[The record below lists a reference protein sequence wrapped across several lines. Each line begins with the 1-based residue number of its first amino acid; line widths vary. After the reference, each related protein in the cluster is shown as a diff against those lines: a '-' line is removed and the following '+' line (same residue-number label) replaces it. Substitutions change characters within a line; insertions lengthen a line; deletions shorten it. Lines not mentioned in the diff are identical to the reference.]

1 MSYAV
6 ARMQKMKSGNLG
18 GAYRHNERIFE
29 NHSNKDIDPEKT
41 HLNYELTD
49 RDRSIP
55 YDRQIKQYIN
65 DNKISKRALRK
76 DAVLCNEWII
86 TSDKA
91 FFENMSPEQI
101 KNFFETAKNFFAER
115 YGNSNIAYAMV
126 HLDESTPHMH
136 LGLVPM
142 QNGKLSSK
150 SLFGSRDQLQNG
162 KLSSKSLFGSR
173 DQLKEIQ
180 EAFPKYLNE
189 HGYNLQRGESDSK
202 KKHLETAEFKEKQRL
217 LDDTDKK
224 IVDKTEKLKQLEKEK
239 DALLDDIAV
248 LESIQPLQIEEMKK
262 DKLVRRT
269 FDGKLKMDKETY
281 DRLFHTV
288 SQHALDNN
296 RLRHENSNLEQQ
308 LQQSLSKQNNLAKE
322 LMKSDHILSENRTL
336 KSEVDK
342 LEHANKKLNESIKR
356 LGEQLNAVNKK
367 LALWRKTARN
377 YMHPKEFSRMLHV
390 INQIRPPR
398 ITIMSVARSFK
409 NMIEKNIF

>member
-91 FFENMSPEQI
+91 FFENMSPDQI

-142 QNGKLSSK
+142 
-150 SLFGSRDQLQNG
+150 QNG

-248 LESIQPLQIEEMKK
+248 LEAIQPLQIEEMEK

-269 FDGKLKMDKETY
+269 FDGKLKMDKATY
-281 DRLFHTV
+281 DRLFHTASKNV
-288 SQHALDNN
+288 LDNN
-296 RLRHENSNLEQQ
+296 RLRHENSKLEQQ

-398 ITIMSVARSFK
+398 IAIMSVARSVK
-409 NMIEKNIF
+409 NMSEKNIF

>member
-49 RDRSIP
+49 RSIP

-91 FFENMSPEQI
+91 FFENMNSNQI
-101 KNFFETAKNFFAER
+101 KDFFETAKNFFAER

-150 SLFGSRDQLQNG
+150 SLFGSRDQL
-162 KLSSKSLFGSR
+162 
-173 DQLKEIQ
+173 KEFQ

-189 HGYNLQRGESDSK
+189 HGYSLQRGESDSK

-217 LDDTDKK
+217 LEDTDKK

-248 LESIQPLQIEEMKK
+248 LEAIQPLQIEEMEK

-269 FDGKLKMDKETY
+269 FDGKLKMDKATY

-296 RLRHENSNLEQQ
+296 RLKHENSNLEQQ
-308 LQQSLSKQNNLAKE
+308 LQQSLSKQNNLAKK

-342 LEHANKKLNESIKR
+342 LKHANKKLNESIKR

-390 INQIRPPR
+390 INEIRPPR
-398 ITIMSVARSFK
+398 ITIMSVARSVK

>member
-91 FFENMSPEQI
+91 FFENMSTEQI
-101 KNFFETAKNFFAER
+101 KKIFETEKNFFAER

-142 QNGKLSSK
+142 
-150 SLFGSRDQLQNG
+150 QNG

-217 LDDTDKK
+217 LDDTYKK

-248 LESIQPLQIEEMKK
+248 LESIQPLQLEEMKK
-262 DKLVRRT
+262 EKLVRRT
-269 FDGKLKMDKETY
+269 FDGKLKMDKATY
-281 DRLFHTV
+281 DRLFNTA

-296 RLRHENSNLEQQ
+296 RLSHENSNLEQQ

-342 LEHANKKLNESIKR
+342 LVHANKKLNENMKR
-356 LGEQLNAVNKK
+356 LSEQLNAVNKK

-377 YMHPKEFSRMLHV
+377 YMHPKEFSKMLHV

>member
-41 HLNYELTD
+41 HLNYELTY

-91 FFENMSPEQI
+91 FFENMNSNQI
-101 KNFFETAKNFFAER
+101 KDFFETAKNFFAER

-150 SLFGSRDQLQNG
+150 SLFGSRDQL
-162 KLSSKSLFGSR
+162 
-173 DQLKEIQ
+173 KEFQ

-189 HGYNLQRGESDSK
+189 HGYSLQRGESDSK

-248 LESIQPLQIEEMKK
+248 LEAIQPLQIEEMEK

-269 FDGKLKMDKETY
+269 FDGKLKMDKATY

-296 RLRHENSNLEQQ
+296 RLKHENSNLEQQ
-308 LQQSLSKQNNLAKE
+308 LQQSLSKQNNLAKK
-322 LMKSDHILSENRTL
+322 LMKSDHILSENRTI

-342 LEHANKKLNESIKR
+342 LKHANKKLNESIKR

-390 INQIRPPR
+390 INEIRPPR
-398 ITIMSVARSFK
+398 ITIMSVARSVK

>member
-91 FFENMSPEQI
+91 FFENMSPDQI

-142 QNGKLSSK
+142 
-150 SLFGSRDQLQNG
+150 QNG

-296 RLRHENSNLEQQ
+296 RLRHENSNLEQK
-308 LQQSLSKQNNLAKE
+308 LQQSLSKQNNLAKK

-336 KSEVDK
+336 KSEVDNLK
-342 LEHANKKLNESIKR
+342 HANKKLNESVKR
-356 LGEQLNAVNKK
+356 LGEQLNSVNKK

>member
-91 FFENMSPEQI
+91 FFENMSPNQI

-142 QNGKLSSK
+142 
-150 SLFGSRDQLQNG
+150 QNG

-269 FDGKLKMDKETY
+269 FDGKLKMDKATY

-296 RLRHENSNLEQQ
+296 RLRHENNNLEQQ
-308 LQQSLSKQNNLAKE
+308 LQQSLSKQNNLAKK

-336 KSEVDK
+336 KSEVDNLK
-342 LEHANKKLNESIKR
+342 HANKKLNESIKR

-367 LALWRKTARN
+367 LAFWRKTARN
-377 YMHPKEFSRMLHV
+377 YMHPKEFSKMLHV

>member
-49 RDRSIP
+49 RERSIP

-91 FFENMSPEQI
+91 FFENMNSNQI
-101 KNFFETAKNFFAER
+101 KDFFETAKNFFAER

-150 SLFGSRDQLQNG
+150 SLFGSRDQL
-162 KLSSKSLFGSR
+162 
-173 DQLKEIQ
+173 KEIQ

-189 HGYNLQRGESDSK
+189 HGYSLQRGESDSK

-217 LDDTDKK
+217 LDDTDKN

-248 LESIQPLQIEEMKK
+248 LEAIQPLQIEEMEK

-269 FDGKLKMDKETY
+269 FDGKLKMDKATY

-296 RLRHENSNLEQQ
+296 RLKHENSNLEQQ
-308 LQQSLSKQNNLAKE
+308 LQQSLSKQNNLAKK

-342 LEHANKKLNESIKR
+342 LKHVNKKLNESIKR

-398 ITIMSVARSFK
+398 ITIMSVARSVK

>member
-91 FFENMSPEQI
+91 FFENMNSNQI
-101 KNFFETAKNFFAER
+101 KDFFETAKNFFAER

-150 SLFGSRDQLQNG
+150 SLFGSRDQL
-162 KLSSKSLFGSR
+162 
-173 DQLKEIQ
+173 KEIQ

-189 HGYNLQRGESDSK
+189 HGYSLQRGESDSK

-248 LESIQPLQIEEMKK
+248 LEAIQPLQIEEMEK

-269 FDGKLKMDKETY
+269 FDGKLKMDKATY

-296 RLRHENSNLEQQ
+296 RLKHENSNLEQQ
-308 LQQSLSKQNNLAKE
+308 LQQSLSKQNNLAKK

-342 LEHANKKLNESIKR
+342 LKHANKRLNESIKR

-390 INQIRPPR
+390 INEIRPPR
-398 ITIMSVARSFK
+398 ITIMSVARSVK

>member
-91 FFENMSPEQI
+91 FFENMNSNQI
-101 KNFFETAKNFFAER
+101 KDFFETAKNFFAER

-136 LGLVPM
+136 LGLIPM
-142 QNGKLSSK
+142 
-150 SLFGSRDQLQNG
+150 QNG

-202 KKHLETAEFKEKQRL
+202 RKHLETAEFKEKQRL

-248 LESIQPLQIEEMKK
+248 LEAIQPLQIEEMEK

-269 FDGKLKMDKETY
+269 FDGKLKMDKATY

-296 RLRHENSNLEQQ
+296 RLKHENSNLEQQ
-308 LQQSLSKQNNLAKE
+308 LQQSLSKQNNLAKK

-342 LEHANKKLNESIKR
+342 LKHANKRLNESIKR

-390 INQIRPPR
+390 INEIRPPR
-398 ITIMSVARSFK
+398 ITIMSVARSVK

>member
-91 FFENMSPEQI
+91 FFENMSPDQI

-150 SLFGSRDQLQNG
+150 SLFGSRDQL
-162 KLSSKSLFGSR
+162 
-173 DQLKEIQ
+173 KEIQ

-189 HGYNLQRGESDSK
+189 HGYSLQRGESDSK

-248 LESIQPLQIEEMKK
+248 LEAIQPLQIEEMEK

-269 FDGKLKMDKETY
+269 FDGKLKMDKATY

-296 RLRHENSNLEQQ
+296 RLKHENSNLEQQ
-308 LQQSLSKQNNLAKE
+308 LQQSLSKQNNLAKK

-336 KSEVDK
+336 KSEVDNLK
-342 LEHANKKLNESIKR
+342 HANKKLNESVKR
-356 LGEQLNAVNKK
+356 LGEQLNSVNKK

>member
-150 SLFGSRDQLQNG
+150 SLFGSRDQL
-162 KLSSKSLFGSR
+162 
-173 DQLKEIQ
+173 KEIQ
-180 EAFPKYLNE
+180 EAFPRYLNE

-308 LQQSLSKQNNLAKE
+308 LQQSLSKQNNLAKK

-336 KSEVDK
+336 KSEVDNLK
-342 LEHANKKLNESIKR
+342 HANKKLNESIKR

-367 LALWRKTARN
+367 LAFWRKTARN

-398 ITIMSVARSFK
+398 ITIMSVARSVK

>member
-91 FFENMSPEQI
+91 FFENMSPDQI

-150 SLFGSRDQLQNG
+150 SLFGSRDQL
-162 KLSSKSLFGSR
+162 
-173 DQLKEIQ
+173 KEIQ
-180 EAFPKYLNE
+180 EAFPRYLNE
-189 HGYNLQRGESDSK
+189 HGYNLQRGEFDSK

-308 LQQSLSKQNNLAKE
+308 LQQSLSKQNNLAKK

-336 KSEVDK
+336 KSEVDNLK
-342 LEHANKKLNESIKR
+342 HANKKLNESIKR

-367 LALWRKTARN
+367 LAFWRKTARN

>member
-91 FFENMSPEQI
+91 FFENMNSNQI
-101 KNFFETAKNFFAER
+101 KDFFETAKNFFAER

-142 QNGKLSSK
+142 
-150 SLFGSRDQLQNG
+150 QNG

-248 LESIQPLQIEEMKK
+248 LEAIQPLQIEEMEK

-269 FDGKLKMDKETY
+269 FDGKLKMDKATY

-296 RLRHENSNLEQQ
+296 RLKHENSNLEQQ
-308 LQQSLSKQNNLAKE
+308 LQQSLSKQNNLAKK

-342 LEHANKKLNESIKR
+342 LKHANKKLNESIKR

-390 INQIRPPR
+390 INEIRPPR
-398 ITIMSVARSFK
+398 ITIMSVARSVK

>member
-91 FFENMSPEQI
+91 FFENMNSNQI
-101 KNFFETAKNFFAER
+101 KDFFETAKNFFAER

-150 SLFGSRDQLQNG
+150 SLFGSRDQL
-162 KLSSKSLFGSR
+162 
-173 DQLKEIQ
+173 KEFQ

-189 HGYNLQRGESDSK
+189 HGYSLQRGESDSK

-248 LESIQPLQIEEMKK
+248 LEAIQPLQIEEMEK

-269 FDGKLKMDKETY
+269 FDGKLKMDKATY

-296 RLRHENSNLEQQ
+296 RLKHENSNLEQQ
-308 LQQSLSKQNNLAKE
+308 LQQSLSKQNNLAKK
-322 LMKSDHILSENRTL
+322 LMKSDHILSENRTI

-342 LEHANKKLNESIKR
+342 LKHANKKLNESIKR

-390 INQIRPPR
+390 INEIRPPR
-398 ITIMSVARSFK
+398 LTIMSVARSVK

>member
-150 SLFGSRDQLQNG
+150 SLFGSRDQL
-162 KLSSKSLFGSR
+162 
-173 DQLKEIQ
+173 KEIQ
-180 EAFPKYLNE
+180 EAFPRYLNE
-189 HGYNLQRGESDSK
+189 HGYNVQRGESDSK

-336 KSEVDK
+336 KSEVDNLK
-342 LEHANKKLNESIKR
+342 HANKKLNESIKR

-367 LALWRKTARN
+367 LAFWRKTARN

>member
-91 FFENMSPEQI
+91 FFENMSPDQI

-142 QNGKLSSK
+142 
-150 SLFGSRDQLQNG
+150 QNG

-308 LQQSLSKQNNLAKE
+308 LQQSLSKQNNLAKK

-336 KSEVDK
+336 KSEVDNLK
-342 LEHANKKLNESIKR
+342 HANKKLNESIKR

-367 LALWRKTARN
+367 LAFWRKTARN

>member
-150 SLFGSRDQLQNG
+150 SLFGSRDQL
-162 KLSSKSLFGSR
+162 
-173 DQLKEIQ
+173 KEIQ
-180 EAFPKYLNE
+180 EAFPRYLNE

-398 ITIMSVARSFK
+398 IAIMSVARSVK

>member
-91 FFENMSPEQI
+91 FFENMSPDQI

-150 SLFGSRDQLQNG
+150 SLFGSRDQL
-162 KLSSKSLFGSR
+162 
-173 DQLKEIQ
+173 KEIQ
-180 EAFPKYLNE
+180 EAFPRYLNE

-336 KSEVDK
+336 KSEVDNLK
-342 LEHANKKLNESIKR
+342 HANKKLNESIKR

-367 LALWRKTARN
+367 LAFWRKTARN

>member
-1 MSYAV
+1 
-6 ARMQKMKSGNLG
+6 MQKMKSGNLG

-91 FFENMSPEQI
+91 FFENMNSNQI
-101 KNFFETAKNFFAER
+101 KDFFETAKNFFAER

-150 SLFGSRDQLQNG
+150 SLFGSRDQL
-162 KLSSKSLFGSR
+162 
-173 DQLKEIQ
+173 KEIQ

-189 HGYNLQRGESDSK
+189 HGYSLQRGESDSK

-248 LESIQPLQIEEMKK
+248 LEAIQPLQIEEMEK

-269 FDGKLKMDKETY
+269 FDGKLKMDKATY

-296 RLRHENSNLEQQ
+296 RLKHENSNLEQQ
-308 LQQSLSKQNNLAKE
+308 LQQSLSKQNNLAKK

-342 LEHANKKLNESIKR
+342 LKHVNKKLNESIKR

-398 ITIMSVARSFK
+398 ITIMSVARSVK

>member
-91 FFENMSPEQI
+91 FFENMSSDQI
-101 KNFFETAKNFFAER
+101 KDFFETAKNFFAER

-150 SLFGSRDQLQNG
+150 SLFGSRDQL
-162 KLSSKSLFGSR
+162 
-173 DQLKEIQ
+173 KEIQ

-189 HGYNLQRGESDSK
+189 HGYSLQRGESDSK

-248 LESIQPLQIEEMKK
+248 LEAIQPLQIEEMEK

-269 FDGKLKMDKETY
+269 FDGKLKMDKATY

-296 RLRHENSNLEQQ
+296 RLKHENSNLEQQ
-308 LQQSLSKQNNLAKE
+308 LQQSLSKQNNLAKK

-342 LEHANKKLNESIKR
+342 LKHANKKLNESIKR

-377 YMHPKEFSRMLHV
+377 YMHPKEFSKMLHV

-398 ITIMSVARSFK
+398 ITIMSVARSVK

>member
-91 FFENMSPEQI
+91 FFENMNSNQI
-101 KNFFETAKNFFAER
+101 KDFFETAKNFFAER

-150 SLFGSRDQLQNG
+150 SLFGSRDQL
-162 KLSSKSLFGSR
+162 
-173 DQLKEIQ
+173 KEIQ

-189 HGYNLQRGESDSK
+189 HGYSLQRGESDSK

-248 LESIQPLQIEEMKK
+248 LEAIQPLQIEEMEK

-269 FDGKLKMDKETY
+269 FDGKLKMDKATY

-342 LEHANKKLNESIKR
+342 LKHANKKLNESIKR

-390 INQIRPPR
+390 INEIRPPR
-398 ITIMSVARSFK
+398 ITIMSVARSVK

>member
-91 FFENMSPEQI
+91 FFENMSSDQI
-101 KNFFETAKNFFAER
+101 KDFFETAKNFFAER

-142 QNGKLSSK
+142 
-150 SLFGSRDQLQNG
+150 QNG

-248 LESIQPLQIEEMKK
+248 LESIQPLQLEEKK
-262 DKLVRRT
+262 KEKLVRRT
-269 FDGKLKMDKETY
+269 FDGKLKMDKATY
-281 DRLFHTV
+281 DRLFNTA

-296 RLRHENSNLEQQ
+296 RLSHENSNLEQQ

-342 LEHANKKLNESIKR
+342 LEHANKKLNENMKR
-356 LGEQLNAVNKK
+356 LSEQLNAVNKK

-377 YMHPKEFSRMLHV
+377 YMHPKEFSKMLHV

>member
-91 FFENMSPEQI
+91 FFENMNSNQI
-101 KNFFETAKNFFAER
+101 KDFFETAKYFFAER

-136 LGLVPM
+136 LELVPM

-150 SLFGSRDQLQNG
+150 SLFGSRDQL
-162 KLSSKSLFGSR
+162 
-173 DQLKEIQ
+173 KEFQ

-189 HGYNLQRGESDSK
+189 HGYSLQRGESDSK

-248 LESIQPLQIEEMKK
+248 LEAIQPLQIEEMEK

-269 FDGKLKMDKETY
+269 FDGKLKMDKATY

-296 RLRHENSNLEQQ
+296 RLKHENSNLEQQ
-308 LQQSLSKQNNLAKE
+308 LQQSLSKQNNLAKK

-342 LEHANKKLNESIKR
+342 LKHANKKLNESIKR

-390 INQIRPPR
+390 INEIRPPR
-398 ITIMSVARSFK
+398 ITIMSVARSVK

>member
-150 SLFGSRDQLQNG
+150 SLFGSRDQL
-162 KLSSKSLFGSR
+162 
-173 DQLKEIQ
+173 KEIQ
-180 EAFPKYLNE
+180 EAFPRYLNE

-342 LEHANKKLNESIKR
+342 LKHANKKLNESIKR

>member
-29 NHSNKDIDPEKT
+29 NHSNKDIDSEKT

-55 YDRQIKQYIN
+55 YDRQIKQYSN

-91 FFENMSPEQI
+91 FFENMSPDQI
-101 KNFFETAKNFFAER
+101 KDFFETAKNFFAER

-150 SLFGSRDQLQNG
+150 SLFA
-162 KLSSKSLFGSR
+162 SR

-202 KKHLETAEFKEKQRL
+202 KKHLETTEFKEKQRL

-269 FDGKLKMDKETY
+269 FDGKLKMDKATY

-288 SQHALDNN
+288 SQHALYNN
-296 RLRHENSNLEQQ
+296 RLRHENSKLEHQ

-336 KSEVDK
+336 KSEVDRLK
-342 LEHANKKLNESIKR
+342 HANKKLNESIKR

-398 ITIMSVARSFK
+398 ITIISVARSVK

>member
-91 FFENMSPEQI
+91 FFENMSPDQI

-150 SLFGSRDQLQNG
+150 SLFGSRDQL
-162 KLSSKSLFGSR
+162 
-173 DQLKEIQ
+173 KEIQ
-180 EAFPKYLNE
+180 EAFPRYLNE

-308 LQQSLSKQNNLAKE
+308 LQQSLSKQNNLAKK

-336 KSEVDK
+336 KSEVDNLK
-342 LEHANKKLNESIKR
+342 HANKKLNESIKR

-367 LALWRKTARN
+367 LAFWRKTARN

-398 ITIMSVARSFK
+398 ITIMSVARSVK

>member
-150 SLFGSRDQLQNG
+150 SLFGSRDQL
-162 KLSSKSLFGSR
+162 
-173 DQLKEIQ
+173 KEIQ
-180 EAFPKYLNE
+180 EAFPRYLNE

-248 LESIQPLQIEEMKK
+248 LEAIQPLQIEEMEK

-269 FDGKLKMDKETY
+269 FDGKLKMDKATY

-296 RLRHENSNLEQQ
+296 RLRHENNNLEQQ

-342 LEHANKKLNESIKR
+342 LKHANKKLNESIKR

-367 LALWRKTARN
+367 LAFWRKTARN

>member
-86 TSDKA
+86 TSDKT
-91 FFENMSPEQI
+91 FFENMSPERI
-101 KNFFETAKNFFAER
+101 KDFFETAKNFFAER

-150 SLFGSRDQLQNG
+150 SLFGSRDQL
-162 KLSSKSLFGSR
+162 
-173 DQLKEIQ
+173 KEIQ
-180 EAFPKYLNE
+180 EAFPRYLNE

-248 LESIQPLQIEEMKK
+248 LEAIQPLQIEEMEK

-269 FDGKLKMDKETY
+269 FDGKLKMDKATY
-281 DRLFHTV
+281 DRLFHTASKNV
-288 SQHALDNN
+288 LDNN
-296 RLRHENSNLEQQ
+296 RLRHENSKLEQQ

-342 LEHANKKLNESIKR
+342 LEHANKKL
-356 LGEQLNAVNKK
+356 
-367 LALWRKTARN
+367 ALWRKTARN

-398 ITIMSVARSFK
+398 ITIMSVARSVK

>member
-150 SLFGSRDQLQNG
+150 SLFGSRDQL
-162 KLSSKSLFGSR
+162 
-173 DQLKEIQ
+173 KEIQ
-180 EAFPKYLNE
+180 EAFPRYLNE

-248 LESIQPLQIEEMKK
+248 LESIQPLQIEEIKK

-336 KSEVDK
+336 KSEVDNLK
-342 LEHANKKLNESIKR
+342 HANKKLNESIKR

-367 LALWRKTARN
+367 LAFWRKTARN

>member
-91 FFENMSPEQI
+91 FFENMSSDQI
-101 KNFFETAKNFFAER
+101 KDFFETAKNFFAER

-142 QNGKLSSK
+142 
-150 SLFGSRDQLQNG
+150 QNG

-224 IVDKTEKLKQLEKEK
+224 IVDKTQKLKQLEKEK

-248 LESIQPLQIEEMKK
+248 LESIQPLQLEEMKK
-262 DKLVRRT
+262 EKLVRRT
-269 FDGKLKMDKETY
+269 FDGKLKMDKATY
-281 DRLFHTV
+281 DRLFNTA

-296 RLRHENSNLEQQ
+296 RLSHENSNLEQQ

-342 LEHANKKLNESIKR
+342 LEHANKKLNENMKR
-356 LGEQLNAVNKK
+356 LSEQLNAVNKK

-377 YMHPKEFSRMLHV
+377 YMHPKEFSKMLHV

>member
-91 FFENMSPEQI
+91 FFENMNSNQI
-101 KNFFETAKNFFAER
+101 KDFFETAKNFFAER

-150 SLFGSRDQLQNG
+150 SLFGSRDQL
-162 KLSSKSLFGSR
+162 
-173 DQLKEIQ
+173 KEIQ

-189 HGYNLQRGESDSK
+189 HGYSLQRGESDSK

-248 LESIQPLQIEEMKK
+248 LEAIQPLQIEEMEK

-269 FDGKLKMDKETY
+269 FDGKLKMDKATY

-288 SQHALDNN
+288 SQHALDNI
-296 RLRHENSNLEQQ
+296 RLKHENSNLEQQ
-308 LQQSLSKQNNLAKE
+308 LQQSLSKQNNLAKK

-342 LEHANKKLNESIKR
+342 LKHANQKLNESIKR

-390 INQIRPPR
+390 INEIRPPR
-398 ITIMSVARSFK
+398 ITIMSVARSVK

>member
-150 SLFGSRDQLQNG
+150 SLFGSRDQL
-162 KLSSKSLFGSR
+162 
-173 DQLKEIQ
+173 KEIQ
-180 EAFPKYLNE
+180 EAFPRYLNE

-269 FDGKLKMDKETY
+269 FDGKLKMDKATY

-296 RLRHENSNLEQQ
+296 RLKHENSNLEQQ

-336 KSEVDK
+336 KSEVDNLK
-342 LEHANKKLNESIKR
+342 HANKKLNESIKR

-367 LALWRKTARN
+367 LAFWRKTARN

>member
-91 FFENMSPEQI
+91 FFENMSPDQI

-115 YGNSNIAYAMV
+115 YGDSNIAYAMV

-150 SLFGSRDQLQNG
+150 SLFGSRDQL
-162 KLSSKSLFGSR
+162 
-173 DQLKEIQ
+173 KEIQ
-180 EAFPKYLNE
+180 EAFPRYLNE

-308 LQQSLSKQNNLAKE
+308 LQQSLSKQNNLAKK

-336 KSEVDK
+336 KSEVDNLK
-342 LEHANKKLNESIKR
+342 HANKKLNESIKR

-367 LALWRKTARN
+367 LAFWRKTARN

>member
-91 FFENMSPEQI
+91 FFENMSPDQI

-142 QNGKLSSK
+142 
-150 SLFGSRDQLQNG
+150 QNG

-217 LDDTDKK
+217 LDD
-224 IVDKTEKLKQLEKEK
+224 
-239 DALLDDIAV
+239 IAV
-248 LESIQPLQIEEMKK
+248 LESLQPLQIEEMKK

-269 FDGKLKMDKETY
+269 FDGKLKMDKATY

-296 RLRHENSNLEQQ
+296 RLKHENSNLEQQ

-342 LEHANKKLNESIKR
+342 LKHANKKLNESIKR

-377 YMHPKEFSRMLHV
+377 YMHPKEFSKMLHV

-398 ITIMSVARSFK
+398 ITIMSVARSVK

>member
-150 SLFGSRDQLQNG
+150 SLFGSRDQL
-162 KLSSKSLFGSR
+162 
-173 DQLKEIQ
+173 KEIQ
-180 EAFPKYLNE
+180 EAFPRYLNE

-322 LMKSDHILSENRTL
+322 LMKGDHILSENRTL
-336 KSEVDK
+336 KSEVDNLK
-342 LEHANKKLNESIKR
+342 HANNKLNESIKR

>member
-91 FFENMSPEQI
+91 FFENMSPDQI

-150 SLFGSRDQLQNG
+150 A
-162 KLSSKSLFGSR
+162 LFGSR

-180 EAFPKYLNE
+180 EAFPRYLNE

-248 LESIQPLQIEEMKK
+248 LEAIQPLQIEEMEK

-269 FDGKLKMDKETY
+269 FDGKLKMDKATY
-281 DRLFHTV
+281 DRLFHTASKNV
-288 SQHALDNN
+288 LDNN

-308 LQQSLSKQNNLAKE
+308 LQQSLSKQNNLAKK

-336 KSEVDK
+336 KSEVDNLK
-342 LEHANKKLNESIKR
+342 HANKKLNESIKR

-367 LALWRKTARN
+367 LAFWRKTARN

>member
-91 FFENMSPEQI
+91 FFENMNSNQI
-101 KNFFETAKNFFAER
+101 KDFFETAKNFFAER

-150 SLFGSRDQLQNG
+150 SLFGSRDQL
-162 KLSSKSLFGSR
+162 
-173 DQLKEIQ
+173 KEFQ
-180 EAFPKYLNE
+180 EAFPRYLNE

-248 LESIQPLQIEEMKK
+248 LEAIQPLQIEEMEK

-269 FDGKLKMDKETY
+269 FDGKLKMDKATY

-296 RLRHENSNLEQQ
+296 RLKHENSNLEQQ
-308 LQQSLSKQNNLAKE
+308 LQQSLSKQNNLAKK

-342 LEHANKKLNESIKR
+342 LKHANQKLNESIKR

-398 ITIMSVARSFK
+398 ITIMSVARSVK